1 MVRIVYRQIGVFALM
16 VVLLSSGYAVWGAEE
31 GKKAPDFVLRNL
43 EGREVKL
50 SDYAGKVVILD
61 FWATWC
67 PPCRAEIPH
76 FVQLQKEW
84 GSKGLQ
90 VIGVSLDRE
99 GVKVLKPFAKK
110 YRMNYLVLIG
120 DSKVVKVYGSIRSI
134 PTTFVIDRNGI
145 IYKKYVGY

>member
-1 MVRIVYRQIGVFALM
+1 M
-16 VVLLSSGYAVWGAEE
+16 
-31 GKKAPDFVLRNL
+31 
-43 EGREVKL
+43 
-50 SDYAGKVVILD
+50 
-61 FWATWC
+61 
-67 PPCRAEIPH
+67 
-76 FVQLQKEW
+76 
-84 GSKGLQ
+84 Q

-110 YRMNYLVLIG
+110 YRMNYPVLIG

>member
-61 FWATWC
+61 F
-67 PPCRAEIPH
+67 
-76 FVQLQKEW
+76 
-84 GSKGLQ
+84 
-90 VIGVSLDRE
+90 
-99 GVKVLKPFAKK
+99 
-110 YRMNYLVLIG
+110 
-120 DSKVVKVYGSIRSI
+120 
-134 PTTFVIDRNGI
+134 
-145 IYKKYVGY
+145 